1 MTIDPTAHA
10 LAPPWH
16 LPGDRDERLTDYL
29 RDEEWGH
36 AVTLLRDVVSETT
49 TTPKWLLLLAYSRF
63 RDACDVMFDE
73 RLPAAQEALALID
86 RAVAGGLPL
95 NEVSAFREEVENV
108 LDEETR
114 AELAVLAQLPDP
126 GQPLDSV
133 PLDVLTDAAF
143 LLWAGEPE
151 RAGTLFEEVAR
162 RSTDTTP
169 ELALTAS
176 IRAGLCF
183 NDAKQFERAEP
194 LLERSLTADWSLP
207 RLREERSLAE
217 TALTALMLHAS
228 GTELEALWV
237 LASVSGERLKLPF
250 PSVWPNQ
257 EVLLR
262 RLSFLREFSKARLV
276 ASRIE
281 ETRDTL
287 PRTLIEAIAKVR
299 LEES

>member
-1 MTIDPTAHA
+1 MTSETTAHA

-16 LPGDRDERLTDYL
+16 LPGDRDATLIDYL

-36 AVTLLRDVVSETT
+36 AVTLLRDVVTPGTT
-49 TTPKWLLLLAYSRF
+49 EPKWLLLLAYSRF

-95 NEVSAFREEVENV
+95 SEVTPFRGEVEDV

-114 AELAVLAQLPDP
+114 AELAVLSQLPEP
-126 GQPLDSV
+126 EQPLDSV
-133 PLDVLTDAAF
+133 ALEVLTDAAF

-162 RSTDTTP
+162 RLRETKP
-169 ELALTAS
+169 EQALTAS

-183 NDAKQFERAEP
+183 DDAKQFERAKP
-194 LLERSLTADWSLP
+194 FLERSLTADWSQP
-207 RLREERSLAE
+207 ALREERSLAE
-217 TALTALMLHAS
+217 TALTALMLHAK

-257 EVLLR
+257 DVLLR
-262 RLSFLREFSKARLV
+262 RLTDMREFSKARLV

-281 ETRDTL
+281 ETRDTM
-287 PRTLIEAIAKVR
+287 PRTLIEAIAKAR
-299 LEES
+299 REES